1 MLLKQ
6 CLEGNL
12 WHQMFIFFLSKVSFP
27 GPLVVK
33 EPTCQC
39 RDLRDTSSVPGSG
52 TPWSSSPGGGT
63 GHPLQY
69 SCLENLMVR
78 GAQWGTVHSV
88 TESDMTEATWHISQ
102 HRCLYQKIKIKNNF
116 LFYQKIKKLL
126 NEGKNI
132 HLKNQKKKMKLSAKQ
147 EGRELAMLE
156 QKSTK

>member
-1 MLLKQ
+1 MAS
-6 CLEGNL
+6 NVY
-12 WHQMFIFFLSKVSFP
+12 ILSFQSELPRSTSGKRTHLP
-27 GPLVVK
+27 MQRPK
-33 EPTCQC
+33 
-39 RDLRDTSSVPGSG
+39 RHSSVPGSG
-52 TPWSSSPGGGT
+52 RSPGGGN
-63 GHPLQY
+63 GNPLQY

-116 LFYQKIKKLL
+116 LFYQKIKKFL

-132 HLKNQKKKMKLSAKQ
+132 HLKNQKKKTKLSTKQ
-147 EGRELAMLE
+147 EGRKLAMLE